1 MKKSLNALP
10 LLLLGFY
17 FLFKNAFREV
27 SFLTEMIV
35 LGVILIILGFVIYK
49 KVQANEISKSRL
61 ILLVVAVLL
70 TIGIALQS
78 HLDL

>member
-17 FLFKNAFREV
+17 FLFKKAFGEV

-49 KVQANEISKSRL
+49 KVQTNEISKSRL

-70 TIGIALQS
+70 TTGIALQS
-78 HLDL
+78 YLDL

>member
-17 FLFKNAFREV
+17 FLFKKGFGKV

-49 KVQANEISKSRL
+49 KVQANEISKPRL
-61 ILLVVAVLL
+61 TLLAVAILI
-70 TIGIALQS
+70 TSGMALYAYF
-78 HLDL
+78 DL